1 MGEILLTVNE
11 AACRLAIGWTT
22 LYELIA
28 NQELRS
34 VKIGRARRIPA
45 SSVDEWIARHLN
57 DQRSTSTL
65 QAHDD
70 ELTA

>member
-11 AACRLAIGWTT
+11 AATRLAIGRTT

-34 VKIGRARRIPA
+34 VKIGRARRIPE
-45 SSVDEWIARHLN
+45 SSVDEWIARRLK
-57 DQRSTSTL
+57 DQRSTSPL
-65 QAHDD
+65 QAQGD